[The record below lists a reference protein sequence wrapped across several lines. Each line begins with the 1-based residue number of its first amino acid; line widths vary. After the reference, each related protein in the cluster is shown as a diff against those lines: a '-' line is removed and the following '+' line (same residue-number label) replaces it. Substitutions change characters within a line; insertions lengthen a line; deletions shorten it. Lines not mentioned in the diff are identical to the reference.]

1 MRKLAFWVPLCE
13 CGRTRAG
20 LTARGGHQAVTVG
33 CVCGSESLNTD
44 KRASQNLELQRKT
57 FRSLSRLLWF
67 VPHAHFTYDLRPLLE
82 ITAGRAIPGDRRETA
97 PASVS
102 SRLGEHA
109 GARLSFHRV
118 GSAPLSF
125 LLGFREEAGGERTG
139 WRGGKGAQH
148 RRSRV
153 RVITAG

>member
-1 MRKLAFWVPLCE
+1 MWPHACWADD
-13 CGRTRAG
+13 GA
-20 LTARGGHQAVTVG
+20 GGHQAVTVG
-33 CVCGSESLNTD
+33 CACGSESLNTD
-44 KRASQNLELQRKT
+44 KRASQNPGNTFSPNTQLQRKT

-67 VPHAHFTYDLRPLLE
+67 VPHAHFTYDLCPLLE

-97 PASVS
+97 PARVS